1 MTNKGYKQSIS
12 TAEFLE
18 TPTLVLEQPTGDVY
32 VEGWDRQEIE
42 VSIDDE
48 GIFEVEQNG
57 SQVMIRNRPGK
68 FKLVDFLE
76 PAADELRDFGVD
88 LNKVSSRVERG
99 IERSVERGMRRMG
112 RNFNWNIDVSNWKG
126 GRDYHIMVPQSC
138 DLILRTSTG
147 DMTVVGVGG
156 TLSLQSSSGDIVS
169 RVVSGNI
176 IIATASGDVSV
187 NDLEGKLAVR
197 TASGDI
203 KAQTIGVDE
212 VSVNT
217 ASGDVELDLTL
228 LPERNF
234 DLKTVSG
241 GISLLIPFDSAFK
254 AEVRTLSG
262 SISCG
267 FPRSAVEYTA
277 RHKRE
282 TILTI
287 NGGSRTLQLQT
298 VSGDVT
304 LRPRRSDSQPTA
316 NMANRSANST
326 ANSYISSGSP
336 TIRTGGASTMN
347 LSSTDN
353 ATGESANVDDS
364 HGDITKSEGYAARKQ
379 AELEILEKVAR
390 GELTSQEAL
399 AALSSLDSE

>member
-1 MTNKGYKQSIS
+1 MTNKGYTQTIS

-18 TPTLVLEQPTGDVY
+18 IPTLVLEQPTGDVY

-57 SQVMIRNRPGK
+57 SQVIIRNRPGK

-76 PAADELRDFGVD
+76 PAADELREYGVD
-88 LNKVSSRVERG
+88 LNKVSSHVERS
-99 IERSVERGMRRMG
+99 IERSMQRGMRRMG
-112 RNFNWNIDVSNWKG
+112 KNFNFNLDVSNWKG
-126 GRDYHIMVPQSC
+126 GRDYHIMVPQTC
-138 DLILRTSTG
+138 DLILRTSSG

-156 TLSLQSSSGDIVS
+156 TLSLQSSSGDIHA

-176 IIATASGDVSV
+176 IIATASGDLTV

-203 KAQTIGVDE
+203 RAQTISVEE

-217 ASGDVELDLTL
+217 ASGDVELDLTR
-228 LPERNF
+228 LPERIF
-234 DLKTVSG
+234 DLKTASG
-241 GISLLIPFDSAFK
+241 NLNLYIPFDSAFK
-254 AEVRTLSG
+254 AEVHTLSG

-277 RHKRE
+277 RHRRE
-282 TILTI
+282 TILTV
-287 NGGSRTLQLQT
+287 NGGNKVLQLQT

-316 NMANRSANST
+316 NKPGSFAGSVTNAF
-326 ANSYISSGSP
+326 YSSGSP
-336 TIRTGGASTMN
+336 TVRTGGASTMN

-353 ATGESANVDDS
+353 PTGGSANVDDS
-364 HGDITKSEGYAARKQ
+364 HGDITQSEGYEARQQ